1 MSSVRRNWCSTGRED
16 RRSSNGEE
24 ASVRTLHQ
32 GLVRHLRK
40 QGHLRSRRVEAA
52 FRAVPRHLFLPNMEP
67 DRAYADEAVA
77 VKQLESQVV
86 SSSSEPSMMAI
97 MLEQLDLRPGQ
108 RVLEV
113 GAGTGYNAAL
123 LAHIV
128 GERGHVVTVDL
139 DKNLVES
146 ARRNLSIVGFPGV
159 EVIHGDGVHGHEEGA
174 PYDRILL
181 TTAAWDIAPA
191 WYEQLGA
198 EGRLLIPLA
207 MRSVYQ
213 KSVLFGRVAD
223 HLVSKSLSECG
234 FMMMR
239 GAFAGPTRTLSI
251 GPIKGLYLVV
261 DDADAIDQDEA
272 YELLV
277 GPSTD
282 ISSKVWVTRGEVWAG
297 LSLWL
302 AIRKPSFCRLRAD
315 GEVVDKGIVP
325 CLFSYSGE
333 WKTCFTGALA
343 SKHGLC
349 ALVQPFDSPLLPKSS
364 QQEEPFELLVRS
376 YGTDDMIAQEM
387 IDEIRAWD
395 DAGRPSIDGL
405 HIRAYP
411 RGEYKMPRRGEY
423 LVSKE
428 STELVCDWFQ
438 E

>member
-1 MSSVRRNWCSTGRED
+1 MSSAGRSRCSTGREN
-16 RRSSNGEE
+16 RLWSNGGE
-24 ASVRTLHQ
+24 ASVRTLHE

-40 QGHLRSRRVEAA
+40 RGHLRSRRVEAA
-52 FRAVPRHLFLPNMEP
+52 FRAVPRHLFLPDVEP

-97 MLEQLDLRPGQ
+97 MLEQLDLQPGQ

-139 DKNLVES
+139 DKDLVEA
-146 ARRNLSIVGFPGV
+146 ARRNLAVAGFEGV
-159 EVIHGDGVHGHEEGA
+159 EVIHGDGAHGHEEGA
-174 PYDRILL
+174 PYDRIIL

-191 WYEQLGA
+191 WHKQLGP
-198 EGRLLIPLA
+198 EGWLLMPLA
-207 MRSVYQ
+207 IRSVYQ

-251 GPIKGLYLVV
+251 GPVKGLYLVV
-261 DDADAIDQDEA
+261 DDADAIDQDAA
-272 YELLV
+272 YELLM

-302 AIRKPSFCRLRAD
+302 AIREPSFCRLRAD
-315 GEVVDKGIVP
+315 GQVADKGIVP

-349 ALVQPFDSPLLPKSS
+349 ALAQAFDSPLLPESS
-364 QQEEPFELLVRS
+364 QQVEPFELLVRS
-376 YGTDDMIAQEM
+376 YGTDDKLALKM

-395 DAGRPSIDGL
+395 DAGRPSTDGL

-411 RGEYKMPRRGEY
+411 RGEYEMPSRAEY
-423 LVSKE
+423 LISKE

>member
-1 MSSVRRNWCSTGRED
+1 MSSAGRGRCSTSCENRLL
-16 RRSSNGEE
+16 SNEGE
-24 ASVRTLHQ
+24 ASVRTLHE

-40 QGHLRSRRVEAA
+40 LGRLKSRRVEAA
-52 FRAVPRHLFLPNMEP
+52 FGAVPRHLFLPDVEP

-77 VKQLESQVV
+77 VKQLGSQVV

-108 RVLEV
+108 RVLEI

-128 GERGHVVTVDL
+128 GDSGHVVTVDL
-139 DKNLVES
+139 DNDLVES
-146 ARRNLSIVGFPGV
+146 ARRNLSIAGFGGV
-159 EVIHGDGVHGHEEGA
+159 EVIHGDGAHGHEEGA
-174 PYDRILL
+174 PYDRIIL

-191 WYEQLGA
+191 WHEQLGA
-198 EGRLLIPLA
+198 EGWLLMPLA
-207 MRSVYQ
+207 IRSIYQ
-213 KSVLFGRVAD
+213 KIVLFERVAD
-223 HLVSKSLSECG
+223 HLASKSLSECG

-239 GAFAGPTRTLSI
+239 GAFAGPTRTSSI
-251 GPIKGLYLVV
+251 GPEQGLYLVV
-261 DDADAIDQDEA
+261 DDADAIDQDVA
-272 YELLV
+272 YELLM

-302 AIRKPSFCRLRAD
+302 AIREPSFCRLRAD
-315 GEVVDKGIVP
+315 GEVADKGIVP

-349 ALVQPFDSPLLPKSS
+349 ALAQASDSPLLAELS
-364 QQEEPFELLVRS
+364 QPVEPFELLVRS
-376 YGTDDMIAQEM
+376 YGTDDMLARQM

-411 RGEYKMPRRGEY
+411 RGEYEMPRRGEY
-423 LVSKE
+423 LVSKV